1 MDYLAM
7 ISFNLNLVGMI
18 LAVGCGVPLL
28 VNCISNSV
36 NMTSRYEEN
45 RVEYKLPN
53 VIKILFVIGL
63 LIAMFVPSN
72 MELSMVRTMR
82 KDLNEQREQV
92 LQANKQIQL
101 FNLYLAKT
109 QQVDRWTEFY
119 NENKSN

>member
-1 MDYLAM
+1 
-7 ISFNLNLVGMI
+7 MI

-36 NMTSRYEEN
+36 NMASRYEEN
-45 RVEYKLPN
+45 RVEYKLPTRLK
-53 VIKILFVIGL
+53 VLFVIGL
-63 LIAMFVPSN
+63 LIAVFVPSN
-72 MELSMVRTMR
+72 MELSMVRDMR

-101 FNLYLAKT
+101 FNLYLLKT

>member
-36 NMTSRYEEN
+36 NMASRYEEN
-45 RVEYKLPN
+45 RVEYKLPTRLK
-53 VIKILFVIGL
+53 VLFVIGL
-63 LIAMFVPSN
+63 LIAVFVPSN
-72 MELSMVRTMR
+72 MELSMVRDMR

-101 FNLYLAKT
+101 FNLYLLKT